1 MAHLSQHGFD
11 FGALQHNSPI
21 NLPSS
26 IHTIHKRFNELS
38 LSLASPS
45 PDYIHSAQPSWISPP
60 PGWLKINVDVAL
72 STASLVAI
80 ARDHLGVPIKIWARI
95 MKVNSPLLAE
105 SEVLL

>member
-45 PDYIHSAQPSWISPP
+45 PDYIHAAQPSWISPP
-60 PGWLKINVDVAL
+60 PSWLKINVDVAL
-72 STASLVAI
+72 STLMLPSLQLQGITLASPSKFGL
-80 ARDHLGVPIKIWARI
+80 
-95 MKVNSPLLAE
+95 E
-105 SEVLL
+105 S